1 MSVREIPD
9 IIEGERGTFET
20 VNVDVAELQVN
31 AMARSHRSREVLRD
45 FIIGAFARER
55 SGYRWGEGDD
65 SIVVPGGFRGS
76 CPEVREVHDVV
87 PATKKFTSLQPKLYF
102 SHHYKLQYTRIL
114 QVIFGVLSGIERG

>member
-55 SGYRWGEGDD
+55 SGYRWGEDDD
-65 SIVVPGGFRGS
+65 SRLLELSPVDLEEVVLKCGRS
-76 CPEVREVHDVV
+76 MM
-87 PATKKFTSLQPKLYF
+87 
-102 SHHYKLQYTRIL
+102 
-114 QVIFGVLSGIERG
+114 